1 MMGLGAMD
9 LSVRQ
14 LSATLPGGFRLR
26 DVELELPAGTRLG
39 IIGPNGAGKSCL
51 LRALSLLL
59 PSTGG
64 LRVDGRDLRSLS
76 ARERARALCLMPQQE
91 EGVSAFPVL
100 DYVQLG
106 RFAHLGL
113 GGRLG
118 AEDHRRV
125 AWALELAGC
134 GAWRERRMGEL
145 SGGERQRV
153 RLAAALAQE
162 ARILLLDEPAAFL
175 DPGERRRLWD
185 RLGPALRQEG
195 LSLVFVSHDVNE
207 VLRQADRFLALSGG
221 VPVAGGPVEE
231 LPAAP
236 WLDQLYG
243 LRLKAVQVPGDP
255 TPWLVERPETPL

>member
-1 MMGLGAMD
+1 MH

-14 LSATLPGGFRLR
+14 LALRLPGGFQL
-26 DVELELPAGTRLG
+26 DGVDLELPAGTRLG

-59 PSTGG
+59 PSTGE
-64 LRVDGRDLRSLS
+64 LRVDGRDLRALP

-91 EGVSAFPVL
+91 EGVSDFPVL
-100 DYVQLG
+100 DYVRLG
-106 RFAHLGL
+106 RHPHLGF

-118 AEDHRRV
+118 REDHRRV

-134 GAWRERRMGEL
+134 RDWDQRRMGTL

-185 RLGPALRQEG
+185 RLNPALRQEG
-195 LSLVFVSHDVNE
+195 LSLLFISHDVNE
-207 VLRQADRFLALSGG
+207 VLRQADLFLALDAGA
-221 VPVAGGPVEE
+221 PVAAGSVDT
-231 LPAAP
+231 LPGAP
-236 WLDQLYG
+236 WLHRLYG
-243 LRLKAVQVPGDP
+243 LRLQALQVPGDS
-255 TPWLVERPETPL
+255 TPWLVEHPEATP